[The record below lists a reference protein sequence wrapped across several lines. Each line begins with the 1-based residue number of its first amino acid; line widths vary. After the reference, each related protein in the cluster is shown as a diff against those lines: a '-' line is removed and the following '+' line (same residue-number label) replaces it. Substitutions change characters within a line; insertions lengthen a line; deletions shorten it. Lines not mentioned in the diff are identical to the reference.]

1 MKGVESLPGQGVGV
15 KKMYGVKMLIENV
28 IPGHSVHA
36 TCLRDHV
43 RLLDVEHGLPR
54 GLREVAREGRF
65 VSSSGED
72 AVQDVPEGV
81 VLFDFSVADV
91 ISGNQ

>member
-1 MKGVESLPGQGVGV
+1 
-15 KKMYGVKMLIENV
+15 MYGVKMSIENV

-43 RLLDVEHGLPR
+43 RLLDIEDGLPR
-54 GLREVAREGRF
+54 GLREVARKGRF
-65 VSSSGED
+65 VTSSGKD

-81 VLFDFSVADV
+81 VLLDFSVADV
-91 ISGNQ
+91 ISGYQ